1 MTFAA
6 LFSQVTGLFEKRF
19 LVTYFL
25 PSFLFWALLTVV
37 WFAGR
42 GELESAAGLW
52 VPQTTV
58 GWVVRTV
65 AFFAWV
71 FVFSNLL
78 ASHSMNL
85 LRLYEGYWSFP
96 GSGPI
101 FKLGQGWY
109 QKKLKRLQAS
119 FETDSNAYQEVYHK
133 YPLPTQLHF
142 VMPTILGNILRNS
155 ELYAYNRYR
164 IDSVLIW
171 PRLYSLFSPSFTQTV
186 VELRTTM
193 DFMLVIS
200 MLATVFAFV
209 SGSYLIVVSGSPI
222 TFLLCFGAGL
232 LVAWLA
238 YRGAVAGALLYGE
251 QIKLAFDLYRN
262 QLLTSLKIPLPSTP
276 NEERA
281 TWETLSQWWYRGI
294 QPDWKYTP

>member
-6 LFSQVTGLFEKRF
+6 LFTQITGLFEKRF

-25 PSFLFWALLTVV
+25 PSFLFWALLIVV

-42 GELESAAGLW
+42 GELELAAGLW
-52 VPQTTV
+52 VPKTTV

-101 FKLGQGWY
+101 FTLGQRWY
-109 QKKLKRLQAS
+109 QRKLQRLEAS
-119 FETDSNAYQEVYHK
+119 FPTDPNSYQEVYHK
-133 YPLPTQLHF
+133 YPLPTQLQY

-186 VELRTTM
+186 VELRTAM

-209 SGSYLIVVSGSPI
+209 SGSYLIFVSGSPL

-238 YRGAVAGALLYGE
+238 YRGAVAGALLYGQ

-262 QLLTSLKIPLPSTP
+262 QLLTSLKIPVPATP
-276 NEERA
+276 KEERD
-281 TWETLSQWWYRGI
+281 TWEALSQWWYRGI